1 MDSFSSPPSPARPE
15 ESVSSRKILLD
26 AEQIDRMIR
35 RMAHEILE
43 RNQGS
48 RDLYLIG
55 ILQGGGALARRLAS
69 SLQSI
74 EGSPVSLGTV
84 DITLY
89 RDDLSTK
96 PSPPFL
102 KESLLPE
109 SVDHKK
115 IVLVDD
121 VLYTGRSVRCALD
134 LLMDLG
140 RPTLVQLAVLID
152 RGHRELPVRADFV
165 GKNIPTGR
173 DEVVEVSLE
182 TNRESVALLRKET
195 GKGTV

>member
-1 MDSFSSPPSPARPE
+1 MDSFSSSPSPARPE
-15 ESVSSRKILLD
+15 TFASSRKILLD
-26 AEQIDRMIR
+26 PEQIDRMIR

-89 RDDLSTK
+89 RDDLSSK

-152 RGHRELPVRADFV
+152 RGHRELPIRADFV

-195 GKGTV
+195 GKGSL

>member
-1 MDSFSSPPSPARPE
+1 MDSFSSSPSPARPE

-26 AEQIDRMIR
+26 PEQIDRIIR

-55 ILQGGGALARRLAS
+55 ILQGGGALARRLVS

-74 EGSPVSLGTV
+74 EGRPVSLGTV

-152 RGHRELPVRADFV
+152 RGHRELPIRADFV

-195 GKGTV
+195 GRGSV

>member
-1 MDSFSSPPSPARPE
+1 MDPLNPPEPLPRPD
-15 ESVSSRKILLD
+15 STSTGRKILLESD
-26 AEQIDRMIR
+26 QIERMIR

-48 RDLYLIG
+48 RDLYLVG
-55 ILQGGGALARRLAS
+55 ILQGGGALARRLAERIR
-69 SLQSI
+69 SI
-74 EGSPVSLGTV
+74 EGKPVSLGTV

-89 RDDLSTK
+89 RDDLSTR
-96 PSPPFL
+96 SAPPFL

-109 SVDHKK
+109 SVDNKK

-121 VLYTGRSVRCALD
+121 VLFTGRSVRCALD

-140 RPTLVQLAVLID
+140 RPTHVQLAVLID
-152 RGHRELPVRADFV
+152 RGHRELPIRADFV

-173 DEVVEVSLE
+173 DEVVEVSLDPPRE
-182 TNRESVALLRKET
+182 TVALLRRT
-195 GKGTV
+195 IGKDHS

>member
-1 MDSFSSPPSPARPE
+1 
-15 ESVSSRKILLD
+15 
-26 AEQIDRMIR
+26 MIR

-55 ILQGGGALARRLAS
+55 ILQGGGALARRLVS

-152 RGHRELPVRADFV
+152 RGHRELPIRADFV

>member
-1 MDSFSSPPSPARPE
+1 LNSNHPSEPSSLWNHA
-15 ESVSSRKILLD
+15 SSDRKILLESD
-26 AEQIDRMIR
+26 QIERMIR

-48 RDLYLIG
+48 TDLYLVG
-55 ILQGGGALARRLAS
+55 ILQGGGVLARRLSERIQA
-69 SLQSI
+69 I
-74 EGSPVSLGTV
+74 EGKPVSLGTV

-96 PSPPFL
+96 SSPPFL

-152 RGHRELPVRADFV
+152 RGHRELPIRADFV

-173 DEVVEVSLE
+173 DETVEVSLE
-182 TNRESVALLRKET
+182 PHMETVALFRRPVERDRP
-195 GKGTV
+195 